1 MYSDQQLASRA
12 QHSDHLTLSAPL
24 KFVQKTCAPPELG
37 EEPEEEED
45 EDEEEEAKEE
55 VVEEEEEKGQDDR
68 VELYCCWPDQQVPT
82 RPPTRQ

>member
-24 KFVQKTCAPPELG
+24 KFVQKTCAPTELR
-37 EEPEEEED
+37 EEQEEEED

-55 VVEEEEEKGQDDR
+55 VVEEEEKGQDDR

>member
-37 EEPEEEED
+37 EEQEEEED
-45 EDEEEEAKEE
+45 EEEEEEAKE
-55 VVEEEEEKGQDDR
+55 VVEEEEKGQDDR

>member
-24 KFVQKTCAPPELG
+24 KFVQKTYAPPELG
-37 EEPEEEED
+37 EEQEEEED
-45 EDEEEEAKEE
+45 EDEEEEEAKEE
-55 VVEEEEEKGQDDR
+55 VVEEEKGQDDR